1 MVQLYTFWQKSV
13 HSVVCNKNT
22 QLNQNSFSY
31 IFEVPSR
38 SQVFLDVNFLLNA
51 GMLKGNGILK
61 FKLTFHDSL
70 ALSRKMRQSTVHL
83 HRPDIEVPEK
93 IRKQKRQRNEKVSSQ
108 YNFTI
113 HQNVLFI
120 IRVNRN
126 VIILILEFC
135 SHISLQEWWLFSK
148 LVHQS

>member
-1 MVQLYTFWQKSV
+1 MVQLFTFLQKSV

-31 IFEVPSR
+31 FFEVPSR

-93 IRKQKRQRNEKVSSQ
+93 IRKQKRQRNEKVSCK
-108 YNFTI
+108 Y
-113 HQNVLFI
+113 V
-120 IRVNRN
+120 RVNYGHGVFN
-126 VIILILEFC
+126 Y
-135 SHISLQEWWLFSK
+135 
-148 LVHQS
+148 LVGNMMEIWKRQPT